1 MTTPTFINVDVKPLD
16 GELARLD
23 KELVRARKAVA
34 DLIQEEGVLGSV
46 EPQENALVKKYPG
59 LEG

>member
-1 MTTPTFINVDVKPLD
+1 MATFVNVDVRPLD
-16 GELARLD
+16 QEITRLE

-34 DLIQEEGVLGSV
+34 DLIQEESVLGSV
-46 EPQENALVKKYPG
+46 EPQENALTKKYPG